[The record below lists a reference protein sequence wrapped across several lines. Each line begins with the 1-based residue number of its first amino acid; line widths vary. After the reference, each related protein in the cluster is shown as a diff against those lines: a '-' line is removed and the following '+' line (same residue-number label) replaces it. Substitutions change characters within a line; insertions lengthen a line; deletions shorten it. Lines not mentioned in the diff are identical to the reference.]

1 MCTEGRGTKD
11 SAGSCDARPRTV
23 WGTAEKTL
31 ISSALLSHQQFQ
43 INHRRERRAALFGEE
58 KVISP
63 LGRALP
69 PGLPSIVIK
78 IGDRKNRKKRK
89 RKKRALQR
97 GHRKYSE
104 IGVIGTP
111 GASGPLSVRLCLS
124 KLKEWH
130 LLQLTKG
137 MIYYLPLPIG
147 CILQVLVPLLTLC
160 RCSART
166 DSGGATTRPE
176 RVCVRSRN
184 RRRSCRKSGE
194 GRTVGCGWSSQID
207 DLLINNRAAQLITLF
222 IYAEPE
228 LFAYIF
234 RLLCLLIIIPD
245 WFERK
250 SLGWETHLTDPFL
263 ANLIVDYCNP
273 ISLTNYLYVLAFRA
287 IRKPFQIKI
296 PCCIRGRFI

>member
-11 SAGSCDARPRTV
+11 SAGSCDARPRAV

-147 CILQVLVPLLTLC
+147 CILQVT
-160 RCSART
+160 
-166 DSGGATTRPE
+166 
-176 RVCVRSRN
+176 
-184 RRRSCRKSGE
+184 
-194 GRTVGCGWSSQID
+194 
-207 DLLINNRAAQLITLF
+207 
-222 IYAEPE
+222 
-228 LFAYIF
+228 
-234 RLLCLLIIIPD
+234 
-245 WFERK
+245 
-250 SLGWETHLTDPFL
+250 
-263 ANLIVDYCNP
+263 
-273 ISLTNYLYVLAFRA
+273 
-287 IRKPFQIKI
+287 
-296 PCCIRGRFI
+296 